1 MRSEQFV
8 KAPIKVSR
16 VQYAASSQAKD
27 RTMRVFVTGA
37 TGFIGS
43 YLVPE
48 LINAGHHVLGLA
60 EVDSFTAFSWDIDVN
75 LLLPGKWVGSA
86 QS

>member
-16 VQYAASSQAKD
+16 VQCAASSQAKD

-48 LINAGHHVLGLA
+48 R
-60 EVDSFTAFSWDIDVN
+60 EETT
-75 LLLPGKWVGSA
+75 
-86 QS
+86 